1 MTYLPGCFL
10 LRKVCRKANSKGA
23 AKPSNLHFDTS
34 SLFLDYHAVYFL
46 SFKIIY
52 ANRHFVAVSF
62 GF

>member
-1 MTYLPGCFL
+1 MTYLPGCFYYG
-10 LRKVCRKANSKGA
+10 RCVEMQIQKGA

-52 ANRHFVAVSF
+52 ANRHFVAVGF